1 MKKNNFKILKE
12 TSYSYPT
19 LQRFLQYFRPY
30 SQDILI
36 TLGLLVISAACQ
48 GIAPFLVGWSID
60 HLITHGNLRGL
71 MQVLILLFFIY
82 IINTLVFR
90 TRIRQITWIMQR
102 LLAQI
107 RSDILTKIQSLPLGF
122 FDRSQAGD
130 LMSRLLNDL
139 STVQQTFGIT
149 ILQIIGS
156 IFSLIGIIIAM
167 LSLNLELG
175 LLSNFV
181 IPLIIFATVLFASWA
196 RTRFRTTR
204 QTIGQ
209 LSAKLEEDLN
219 SVREAQAFNRIQ
231 VNIQQFETLNA
242 ANRDANI
249 QAIAITA
256 AFSPS
261 IDFLNIAVTAGVLAY
276 GGYLTV
282 IGAATVGTVTAF
294 LIYIQQFFQ
303 PIQALSD
310 FYTQAQSAL
319 AGLER
324 IFLLLDEPALLEDAP
339 DAIEMPPILGE
350 VEFENVSFS
359 YTPNQLALNG
369 VNFHAKPGQMIAL
382 VGTTGA
388 GKSTIIN
395 LILRFYDV
403 LGGTIT
409 VDGIDIRGVT
419 QASLRRQIGVVF
431 QDTVLLSGT
440 VAENIAFGRKDATQA
455 EIEQTAQIANVHE
468 LITSLPQGYAT
479 RLGEQG
485 TSLSQGQQQLLSI
498 ARALLINPRILILD
512 EATSSIDTRTEALVQ
527 EALARLLKHRTS
539 FVIAHRLSTVT
550 NADLV
555 LVVEQ
560 GKIVESGTHAELMD
574 QQGVYANLYGL
585 QFGTVV

>member
-1 MKKNNFKILKE
+1 MINKNSKILKE
-12 TSYSYPT
+12 ISHTYPT
-19 LQRFLQYFRPY
+19 WQRFIQYFRPY

-36 TLGLLVISAACQ
+36 ALGLLVISAAGQ
-48 GIAPFLVGWSID
+48 AIAPFLVGWSID
-60 HLITHGNLRGL
+60 HLITRGNWRGL
-71 MQVLILLFFIY
+71 MQIIVLLFLIY
-82 IINTLVFR
+82 IANTLTFR
-90 TRIRQITWIMQR
+90 ARIRQITWIMQR
-102 LLAQI
+102 VLAQI
-107 RSDILTKIQSLPLGF
+107 RYDILTKIQSLPLGF

-130 LMSRLLNDL
+130 LMSRLLNDV
-139 STVQQTFGIT
+139 STVEQAFGIT

-167 LSLNLELG
+167 LALNLELG
-175 LLSNFV
+175 LLTNFV
-181 IPLIIFATVLFASWA
+181 VPLIIFATALFGSWA
-196 RTRFRTTR
+196 RKRFRTTR

-209 LSAKLEEDLN
+209 LSAKLQEDIN

-231 VNIQQFETLNA
+231 INIQQFDTLNA

-261 IDFLNIAVTAGVLAY
+261 INFLNTLGTAGVLAY

-282 IGAATVGTVTAF
+282 KGAATVGTVTSF
-294 LIYIQQFFQ
+294 LIYVQQFFQ
-303 PIQALSD
+303 PIQALSQ

-324 IFLLLDEPALLEDAP
+324 IFLLLDEPALLQDAP
-339 DAIEMPPILGE
+339 DAIEMPPIIGK
-350 VEFENVSFS
+350 VEFENVSFG
-359 YTPNQLALNG
+359 YIPNQLALNQ

-382 VGTTGA
+382 VGATGA

-403 LGGTIT
+403 LSGTIT

-419 QASLRRQIGVVF
+419 QASLRRQIGVVL
-431 QDTVLLSGT
+431 QDTILLSGT

-455 EIEQTAQIANVHE
+455 EIELAAEIANVHE
-468 LITSLPQGYAT
+468 FITSLPQGYAT

-498 ARALLINPRILILD
+498 ARAVLINPRILILD

-527 EALARLLKHRTS
+527 EALARLLKDRTS

-550 NADLV
+550 SADLV

-560 GKIVESGTHAELMD
+560 GKIVESGTHAELID
-574 QQGVYANLYGL
+574 KQGVYANFYGL